1 LALMMASG
9 VFHSLF
15 ASHWLINSA
24 PMNRTLYT
32 LLFHLGLPFI
42 ALRLWLRSRKAPAY
56 AQRIGERFARGLP
69 PMQQGG
75 IWVHA
80 VSVGE
85 SIAAAPMVRALLAR
99 YPDLPITITCMT
111 PTGSERIRSMFAN
124 EPRIQH
130 CYLPYDFPW
139 AASRFLNYVQPVLG
153 VIMETELWPN
163 LIHQCAK
170 RGIPTVLANARLSE
184 RSARG
189 YGRFAKLTRPM
200 LGEVNL
206 FAVQTQTEAQRF
218 LDLGARPEC
227 VVVTGSIKFDLTID
241 PALLARA
248 AQLRTEWRAT
258 ERPVWIA
265 ASTHAG
271 EDESVLTAHRQLLAT
286 HPEALLILV
295 PRHPERFASVFELCE
310 QQGFSTVR
318 RSAAEPVTASTAVL
332 LGDTMGEL
340 LFLYALADC
349 AFVGG
354 SLVPNGGHNL
364 LEPAALAKPVLSGTH
379 LFNFLE
385 IAALLRNAGALEEV
399 TDAVSLAMGVQRLI
413 EQPALV
419 RTMADAGLGVIKANQ
434 GALQRLLDGI
444 ARLMP

>member
-1 LALMMASG
+1 
-9 VFHSLF
+9 
-15 ASHWLINSA
+15 
-24 PMNRTLYT
+24 MNRTLYT

-42 ALRLWLRSRKAPAY
+42 ALRLWLRARKAPAY

-69 PMQQGG
+69 PMQKGG

-85 SIAAAPMVRALLAR
+85 SIAAAPMIRALLTH
-99 YPDLPITITCMT
+99 YPQLPITITCMT
-111 PTGSERIRSMFAN
+111 PTGSERIQSMFVN

-139 AASRFLNYVQPVLG
+139 AAGRFLDHVQPKIG

-163 LIHQCAK
+163 HIHQCAK

-189 YGRFAKLTRPM
+189 YGKFAKLTRPM
-200 LGEVNL
+200 LAEMSL
-206 FAVQTQTEAQRF
+206 IAVQTETEAQRF
-218 LDLGARPEC
+218 RDLGARPEC
-227 VVVTGSIKFDLTID
+227 VTVTGSIKFDLTID
-241 PALLARA
+241 PQLLERA
-248 AQLRTEWRAT
+248 VQQRVEWQT
-258 ERPVWIA
+258 TDRPVWIA

-271 EDESVLTAHRQLLAT
+271 EDEVVLAAHREVLRT
-286 HPEALLILV
+286 RPDALLILV
-295 PRHPERFASVFELCE
+295 PRHPERFNSVFELSQ
-310 QQGFSTVR
+310 QQGFASVR
-318 RSAAEPVTASTAVL
+318 RSTSAPVTPSTEVL
-332 LGDTMGEL
+332 VGDTMGEL
-340 LFLYALADC
+340 LFLYALADI

-364 LEPAALAKPVLSGTH
+364 LEPAALDRPVLSGPH

-385 IAALLRNAGALEEV
+385 IAAMLRNAGALDEV
-399 TDAVSLAMGVQRLI
+399 SDAVGLATAVKRLLERP
-413 EQPALV
+413 EQAKA
-419 RTMADAGLGVIKANQ
+419 MADAGVAVIRANQ

-444 ARLMP
+444 ARLLH